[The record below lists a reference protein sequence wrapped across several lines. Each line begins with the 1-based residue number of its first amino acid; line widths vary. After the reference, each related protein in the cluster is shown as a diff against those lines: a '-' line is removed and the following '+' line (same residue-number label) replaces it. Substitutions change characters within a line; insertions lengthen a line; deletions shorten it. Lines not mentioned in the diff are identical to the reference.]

1 MLLHVVTIMTKTVR
15 VSDEAF
21 RFLRDQAMAL
31 GTSLA
36 DLLDSILEEFFED
49 FEEEEE
55 PEEEAEEEDL
65 EEEE

>member
-1 MLLHVVTIMTKTVR
+1 MRDETIMTKTVR

-36 DLLDSILEEFFED
+36 DLLDSILEGFNEEFEEED
-49 FEEEEE
+49 VDEDEDEEEEE
-55 PEEEAEEEDL
+55 
-65 EEEE
+65 